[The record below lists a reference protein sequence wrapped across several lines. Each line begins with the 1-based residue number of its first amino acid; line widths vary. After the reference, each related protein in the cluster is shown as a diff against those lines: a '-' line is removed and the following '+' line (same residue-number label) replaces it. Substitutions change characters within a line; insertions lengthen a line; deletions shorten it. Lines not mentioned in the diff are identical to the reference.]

1 MKRRGALL
9 VASAVLALAVAAA
22 VTVRAALAAEA
33 ALEDFAA
40 FDGEESGSAGPLGAA
55 IEEPRRNR

>member
-1 MKRRGALL
+1 MKRRRALI
-9 VASAVLALAVAAA
+9 AAVLAVTLAVAAA

-40 FDGEESGSAGPLGAA
+40 FDAGESGSADPLGAV
-55 IEEPRRNR
+55 IEK